1 MKMLIMVS
9 KIRSTNKKN
18 KSRKNPLI
26 ITMTIPS
33 DQPLTIIKQRGS
45 ESPPLI
51 NIFDLRLMSDKRNI
65 VSEVFSVTVVNTS
78 GSTLSD

>member
-45 ESPPLI
+45 ENL
-51 NIFDLRLMSDKRNI
+51 L
-65 VSEVFSVTVVNTS
+65 
-78 GSTLSD
+78 